1 MSTDELASVEIALAT
16 PLNFNYSLRTARL
29 ARELN
34 LAARRRHKDLRK
46 WIKNMEF
53 SHSFE
58 FCDDTDDTIVI
69 FVIDRKSM
77 RVVGVGDSDALR
89 G

>member
-1 MSTDELASVEIALAT
+1 
-16 PLNFNYSLRTARL
+16 
-29 ARELN
+29 
-34 LAARRRHKDLRK
+34 
-46 WIKNMEF
+46 MEF

>member
-1 MSTDELASVEIALAT
+1 M
-16 PLNFNYSLRTARL
+16 

-34 LAARRRHKDLRK
+34 LAARRRHKDLEK
-46 WIKNMEF
+46 LIKNMDF

-58 FCDDTDDTIVI
+58 FCDDIDDTIVI